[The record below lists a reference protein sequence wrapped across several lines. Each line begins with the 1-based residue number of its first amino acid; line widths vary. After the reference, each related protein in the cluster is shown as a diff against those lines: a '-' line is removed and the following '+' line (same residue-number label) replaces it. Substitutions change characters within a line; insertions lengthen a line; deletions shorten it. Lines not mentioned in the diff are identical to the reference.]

1 MTECQIFS
9 LPARPNSVNRYVI
22 DQALGQD
29 GDGWILML
37 AKFSF
42 CVFIHKNAEIPRS
55 VKPSCRFVFL
65 LLSLARFCCKMYS

>member
-1 MTECQIFS
+1 MTECQLFS
-9 LPARPNSVNRYVI
+9 LAARPNSVNKYVI
-22 DQALGQD
+22 DHAWGQD
-29 GDGWILML
+29 GDGWIL
-37 AKFSF
+37 AKLSI